1 MRARSLRLRAARCPA
16 RVGNLTRGFT
26 LVEMMIVIA
35 IVGLMLAVGT
45 YTLRNLTRA
54 NLREAAGSTSAAM
67 RYAFDRSLMTG
78 MYLRLA
84 IDLEKGQLWLE
95 ASKDRVSL
103 RQGREQ
109 HATDGKDEDEDE
121 SEDEAE
127 APTGPKLPFGLG
139 GGGEEGADEAPFDVK
154 ALIRGYEKQIKP
166 IKPRKARFN
175 KLRAIGAKTIRLKG
189 KIFVDA
195 VMTPRHEEPVEKGMS
210 YIYFFPQGHAEPA
223 IIHLKNT
230 ANEYYSV
237 VMHPLTGQAR
247 IYNCRYRLP
256 KEFGQDDLERRK
268 KDVCDDPPRG

>member
-1 MRARSLRLRAARCPA
+1 MSRRRPIAARSRA
-16 RVGNLTRGFT
+16 GFT
-26 LVEMMIVIA
+26 LVEVMIVIA

-45 YTLRNLTRA
+45 YTVRNLTRA

-84 IDLEKGQLWLE
+84 IDMEKGRLWLE

-103 RQGREQ
+103 RSGREQ
-109 HATDGKDEDEDE
+109 HATDKDEGEE
-121 SEDEAE
+121 EEPE
-127 APTGPKLPFGLG
+127 APKGPKLPFGLG
-139 GGGEEGADEAPFDVK
+139 AGGEEGDEAPFDVQ
-154 ALIRGYEKQIKP
+154 ALIKGYERQMKP

-175 KLRAIGAKTIRLKG
+175 KLRAIGAKTIKLKG
-189 KIFVDA
+189 KIFVGA
-195 VMTPRHEEPVEKGMS
+195 VMTPRHEEPVEKGMA
-210 YIYFFPQGHAEPA
+210 YVYFFPQGHAEPA
-223 IIHLKNT
+223 IIHLMNS

-256 KEFGQDDLERRK
+256 EEFGQDDLERRD
-268 KDVCDDPPRG
+268 KDVCDDPPRE